1 MTDNIRLMDKIYAQF
16 IVKACNCH
24 EALVE
29 ALKTLLED
37 YEGIVFSEFATI
49 TNSEP
54 YKAREAWHV
63 AKQALAK
70 VEEV

>member
-1 MTDNIRLMDKIYAQF
+1 
-16 IVKACNCH
+16 
-24 EALVE
+24 LVE

-70 VEEV
+70 AGEEV